1 MKYSLGIDAGGTYTD
16 AVILRDSDGE
26 IVDTMKAR
34 TTYPDLLIG
43 IQNALDGLDQSYLEN
58 VSLVSVSTTLATNT
72 ILEGTGYP
80 VALIMIGEADI
91 PADTSIKYSIHI
103 EGGHTPAGN
112 EKYPLDIEAAESF
125 IKKVRDKVSAFAVS
139 SYFSIRNPE
148 HELRVKELITNL
160 TGLPVVC
167 GHELSQSLGAYE
179 RGVTAYLNAQLL
191 PISTRFMDTV
201 ESEIRRRGIDAKMM
215 MLKCDGSIV
224 GIKEALKH
232 PIESI
237 FTGPAASLV
246 GASYLAKRKNCIV
259 VDVGGTSTDVAMIID
274 GFPEI
279 TDEGAIVGGW
289 HTKVE
294 AIRMETSAL
303 GGDSHV
309 WTKNE
314 KLYIGPKRVIPLCV
328 AATQYPE
335 IRYKLSKNQHIMRAQ
350 LGENIQPAKLFM
362 KTNHEPIELTEKEE
376 ELLARIDESPRT
388 INEIYWEKRSFPSPM
403 TMTSLIQKRLV
414 QAIGFTPTDALH
426 VLGIYNEWDT
436 EASILGA
443 TLIGN
448 FCFRDAYQIS
458 SYVKEEF
465 TKNIVLNVLSYVF
478 EDIPASEIRKAL
490 DNNYYGQFKVN
501 VPVVLLGGPV
511 SAYVNDIGKYMDA
524 EIILPK
530 YSKVGNAVGAL
541 AGRGLKRIEILI
553 RPNYNKVAAHN
564 LKTDS
569 VSAFYPGGKEIFS
582 SYDEAIEFSKE
593 IGTKLIM
600 EYMKDAELDEGEIS
614 IDIKRK
620 DLTFPDSNALIETRL
635 ILTGIADLRNR
646 NDDIKKPNTP

>member
-26 IVDTMKAR
+26 IVAKMKAR
-34 TTYPDLLIG
+34 TTYPDLLLG
-43 IQNALDGLDQSYLEN
+43 IQNALDGLDQSYLDD

-80 VALIMIGEADI
+80 VALIMVGEADI
-91 PADTSIKYSIHI
+91 PADASLKYAINI
-103 EGGHTPAGN
+103 EGGHTPSGN
-112 EKYPLDIEAAESF
+112 EKYPLDIEAAEAF
-125 IKKVRDKVSAFAVS
+125 INEVGEKVSAFAVS

-148 HELRVKELITNL
+148 HELRIKELITNL
-160 TGLPVVC
+160 TALPVVC

-179 RGVTAYLNAQLL
+179 RGITAYLNAQLL
-191 PISTRFMDTV
+191 PISTQFMDTV
-201 ESEIRRRGIDAKMM
+201 VSEIRRRGIEAKMM

-224 GIKEALKH
+224 GIREALKH

-246 GASYLAKRKNCIV
+246 GASYLANRKNCV
-259 VDVGGTSTDVAMIID
+259 VLDVGGTSTDVAMIID

-279 TDEGAIVGGW
+279 TGEGAIVGGW
-289 HTKVE
+289 RTKVE

-328 AATQYPE
+328 AATQYSD
-335 IRYKLSKNQHIMRAQ
+335 IHYKLTKKQHIMRSQ
-350 LGENIQPAKLFM
+350 LGENIQPAKMFL
-362 KTNHEPIELTEKEE
+362 KTEHEPIELTEREE
-376 ELLARIDESPRT
+376 ELLGRIDDTPRT
-388 INEIYWEKRSFPSPM
+388 INEVYWEKSSFPSPK

-414 QAIGFTPTDALH
+414 QGIGFTPTDALH

-436 EASILGA
+436 EASKLGA
-443 TLIGN
+443 SLIGN
-448 FCFRDAYQIS
+448 FCYREAEQIS
-458 SYVKEEF
+458 AYVKEEF
-465 TKNIVLNVLSYVF
+465 TKNMALNVLSYVF
-478 EDIPASEIRKAL
+478 EHIPSSEIRKAL
-490 DNNYYGQFKVN
+490 DHEYYGQFKVN

-511 SAYVNDIGKYMDA
+511 SAYVNDVGKYMDA
-524 EIILPK
+524 EIILPEH
-530 YSKVGNAVGAL
+530 SEVGNAVGAL
-541 AGRGLKRIEILI
+541 AGRGLKRIEILV
-553 RPNYNKVAAHN
+553 RPNYSKAMDYN

-569 VSAFYPGGKEIFS
+569 VSSFYPGGKEILS
-582 SYDEAIEFSKE
+582 SYDEAIKFSE
-593 IGTKLIM
+593 EMGTKLIM
-600 EYMKDAELDEGEIS
+600 EYMKDAELSEGEIS

-620 DLTFPDSNALIETRL
+620 DLTFPDSHALIETRL
-635 ILTGIADLRNR
+635 ILTGTADLRNG
-646 NDDIKKPNTP
+646 NGKSGA

>member
-26 IVDTMKAR
+26 IVDTIKAR

-43 IQNALDGLDQSYLEN
+43 IQNALDGLNQSYLEN

-80 VALIMIGEADI
+80 VALIMVGEADI
-91 PADTSIKYSIHI
+91 PADASLKYSIHLD
-103 EGGHTPAGN
+103 GGHTPSGN
-112 EKYPLDIEAAESF
+112 EKSPLDIEAAETF
-125 IKKVRDKVSAFAVS
+125 VNNVKEKVSAFAVS
-139 SYFSIRNPE
+139 SYFSVRNPE
-148 HELRVKELITNL
+148 HELRIKELVENL

-179 RGVTAYLNAQLL
+179 RGITAYLNAQLL
-191 PISTRFMDTV
+191 PISTQFMDTV
-201 ESEIRRRGIDAKMM
+201 VSEIRRRGIDARMM

-246 GASYLAKRKNCIV
+246 GASYLAKRKNCV
-259 VDVGGTSTDVAMIID
+259 VLDVGGTSTDVAMIID

-279 TDEGAIVGGW
+279 SGEGAIVGGW
-289 HTKVE
+289 RTKVE

-314 KLYIGPKRVIPLCV
+314 KLHIGPKRVIPLCV
-328 AATQYPE
+328 ASTQYPDLH
-335 IRYKLSKNQHIMRAQ
+335 YKLTKSQHILRTQ
-350 LGENIQPAKLFM
+350 LGENIQPAKMFL
-362 KTNHEPIELTEKEE
+362 KTNHEPIELTKREE
-376 ELLARIDESPRT
+376 ELLGRIDDAPKT
-388 INEIYWEKRSFPSPM
+388 INEVYWEKTTFPSPM

-414 QAIGFTPTDALH
+414 QGIGFTPTDALH
-426 VLGIYNEWDT
+426 VLGEYDEWDK
-436 EASILGA
+436 EASELGA

-448 FCFRDAYQIS
+448 FCFRDARQIS
-458 SYVKEEF
+458 AYVKEEVA
-465 TKNIVLNVLSYVF
+465 KNMALNVLSYVF
-478 EDIPASEIRKAL
+478 EDIASAEIRKSL
-490 DNNYYGQFKVN
+490 DHEYHGQFKVN

-511 SAYVNDIGKYMDA
+511 SAYVEDVAKYMDA
-524 EIILPK
+524 EIILPEHAE
-530 YSKVGNAVGAL
+530 VGNAVGAL
-541 AGRGLKRIEILI
+541 AGRGLKRIEILV
-553 RPNYNKVAAHN
+553 RPNYGKASRYN

-569 VSAFYPGGKEIFS
+569 VSAFYPGGKETLS
-582 SYDEAIEFSKE
+582 SYDEGLDFSKE

-620 DLTFPDSNALIETRL
+620 DLTFPDSHALIETRL
-635 ILTGIADLRNR
+635 ILTGTADLRNKNEDLR
-646 NDDIKKPNTP
+646 I